1 MDGNNRVKIFMKH
14 AFLITIVFTLTSCSL
29 LAQNAEFVKGK
40 GYTGYIFP
48 KEHSI
53 WGFPPE
59 QNRYTPSSEDIAQAE
74 KILQDSIETDYVKS
88 NQQAYRKLPINKRTL
103 KNYLR
108 QYVGY
113 ITDNNEIIIWI
124 NFLHKREYCDEDKPK
139 DADKIDNEI
148 IMVLDGSY
156 YFWHI
161 SINISTKELSDMQV
175 NGIS

>member
-1 MDGNNRVKIFMKH
+1 MKKIFGI
-14 AFLITIVFTLTSCSL
+14 ITILFLVSYVYSQETVY
-29 LAQNAEFVKGK
+29 VKGK
-40 GYTGYIFP
+40 GYEGYIFP

-53 WGFPPE
+53 WGFSPE
-59 QNRYTPSSEDIAQAE
+59 QNRYTPSSEDIVQAE
-74 KILQDSIETDYVKS
+74 KILRDSINTDYVKS
-88 NQQAYRKLPINKRTL
+88 NQQAYRKPPINKRTL

-113 ITDNNEIIIWI
+113 ITDNNEIIICI
-124 NFLHKREYCDEDKPK
+124 NLLHKRGYCDEDKPK

-148 IMVLDGSY
+148 IMVLDGGY

-161 SINISTKELSDMQV
+161 SINISTEELFDMQL

>member
-1 MDGNNRVKIFMKH
+1 MYIVIFLFFNSYIYSQAKY
-14 AFLITIVFTLTSCSL
+14 
-29 LAQNAEFVKGK
+29 VKGK
-40 GYTGYIFP
+40 GYEGYIFP

-59 QNRYTPSSEDIAQAE
+59 KGRYTLNFKEIAQAE
-74 KILQDSIETDYVKS
+74 KILKDSIGTDYVKS
-88 NQQAYRKLPINKRTL
+88 NQQAYRKPPINKRTL

-113 ITDNNEIIIWI
+113 ITDNNEIVIWI
-124 NFLHKREYCDEDKPK
+124 NFLHKRKYCDDDKPK

-148 IMVLDGSY
+148 IMVLDGGY
-156 YFWHI
+156 YFW
-161 SINISTKELSDMQV
+161 SIKINLSTKELSDMQV

>member
-1 MDGNNRVKIFMKH
+1 MVSYVYSQK
-14 AFLITIVFTLTSCSL
+14 AVY
-29 LAQNAEFVKGK
+29 VKGK
-40 GYTGYIFP
+40 GYEGYIFP

-59 QNRYTPSSEDIAQAE
+59 QNRYTPNLDDIAQAE
-74 KILQDSIETDYVKS
+74 KILRDSIKTDYVKL
-88 NQQAYRKLPINKRTL
+88 NQQAYRKPPINKRTL

-124 NFLHKREYCDEDKPK
+124 NLLHKRKYCDEDKPE

-148 IMVLDGSY
+148 IMVLDDGY
-156 YFWHI
+156 YFWRI
-161 SINISTKELSDMQV
+161 SINISTKELFDMKV